1 MEQQPIKKIKKNEF
15 AAITSDELN
24 NLEQQNEKL
33 KLEKEGYQKI
43 VVSLEKKLA
52 SKSREDEQLRIL
64 IHQMEKELQK
74 KTEELLK
81 AERLSAIGELAA
93 RLAHDIK
100 NPLNTIKFAFELIQ
114 HNPKGNTNF
123 EKQTGIVERAISR
136 ISHQI
141 DDVLTF
147 VKEGSP
153 EFEDASL
160 LDILRICAKKIKK
173 SDKII
178 INLPTKDVHLVC
190 DPYLLE
196 VVFDNL
202 LFNSVQAIAEKGKVI
217 FSISDNKDENVI
229 IEIQDTGAGISEDDL
244 PKIFDPLF
252 TTKQNGT
259 GLGLASCKSIVEAH
273 RGTITVK
280 TNPTR
285 FFVKLPKL
293 QSKANYNSGC
303 ELR

>member
-15 AAITSDELN
+15 DTITGDELN

-33 KLEKEGYQKI
+33 KFEKEEYQKL

-74 KTEELLK
+74 KAEELLK

-100 NPLNTIKFAFELIQ
+100 NPLNSIKFAFELIQ
-114 HNPKGNTNF
+114 YNLKGNTNF

-147 VKEGSP
+147 VKASSP

-160 LDILRICAKKIKK
+160 LDILKICAKKIKK

-178 INLPTKDVHLVC
+178 VNLPTNDVHIVC

-202 LFNSVQAIAEKGKVI
+202 LFNSVQAIAEEGKVTI
-217 FSISDNKDENVI
+217 SISDNKDDNVI
-229 IEIQDTGAGISEDDL
+229 IEVQDTGVGISEDNL
-244 PKIFDPLF
+244 PKIFEPLF
-252 TTKQNGT
+252 TTKQHGT

-273 RGTITVK
+273 GGTITIK

-293 QSKANYNSGC
+293 QGKVNYNSGC

>member
-15 AAITSDELN
+15 DAITSDELN

-33 KLEKEGYQKI
+33 KFEKEEYQKL

-100 NPLNTIKFAFELIQ
+100 NPLNAIKFAFELIQ
-114 HNPKGNTNF
+114 YNLKGNTNF

-147 VKEGSP
+147 VKASSP

-160 LDILRICAKKIKK
+160 LDILKICAKKIKK
-173 SDKII
+173 SDNII
-178 INLPTKDVHLVC
+178 VNLPTNDVHIVC

-202 LFNSVQAIAEKGKVI
+202 LFNSVQAIAEEGKVTI
-217 FSISDNKDENVI
+217 SISDNKDDNVI
-229 IEIQDTGAGISEDDL
+229 IEVQDTGVGISEDNL
-244 PKIFDPLF
+244 PKIFEPLF
-252 TTKQNGT
+252 TTKQHGT

-273 RGTITVK
+273 GGTITVK

-293 QSKANYNSGC
+293 QGKVNYNSGC

>member
-15 AAITSDELN
+15 DTITGDELN

-33 KLEKEGYQKI
+33 KFEKEEYQKL

-74 KTEELLK
+74 KKEEFLK

-100 NPLNTIKFAFELIQ
+100 NPLNAIKFAFELIQ
-114 HNPKGNTNF
+114 YNLKGNTNF

-147 VKEGSP
+147 VKASSP

-160 LDILRICAKKIKK
+160 LDILKICAKKIKK

-178 INLPTKDVHLVC
+178 VNLPTNDVHIVC

-202 LFNSVQAIAEKGKVI
+202 LFNSVQAIAEEGKVTI
-217 FSISDNKDENVI
+217 SISDNKDDNVI
-229 IEIQDTGAGISEDDL
+229 IEVQDTGVGISEDNL
-244 PKIFDPLF
+244 PKIFEPLF
-252 TTKQNGT
+252 TTKQHGT

-273 RGTITVK
+273 GGTITIK

-293 QSKANYNSGC
+293 QGKVNYNSGC

>member
-15 AAITSDELN
+15 DTITSDELN

-33 KLEKEGYQKI
+33 KFEKEEYQKL
-43 VVSLEKKLA
+43 VASLEKKLA
-52 SKSREDEQLRIL
+52 SRSREDEQLRIL

-74 KTEELLK
+74 KAEELLK

-100 NPLNTIKFAFELIQ
+100 NPLNAIKFAFELIQ
-114 HNPKGNTNF
+114 YNLKGNTNF

-147 VKEGSP
+147 VKASSP

-160 LDILRICAKKIKK
+160 LDILKICAKKIKK

-178 INLPTKDVHLVC
+178 VNLPTNDVHIVC

-202 LFNSVQAIAEKGKVI
+202 LFNSVQAIAEKGKVTI
-217 FSISDNKDENVI
+217 SIRDNKDENVI
-229 IEIQDTGAGISEDDL
+229 IEVQDTGVGISEYDL
-244 PKIFDPLF
+244 PKIFEPLF
-252 TTKQNGT
+252 TTKQHGT

-273 RGTITVK
+273 GGTITIK

-293 QSKANYNSGC
+293 QGKVNYNSGC

>member
-15 AAITSDELN
+15 DAITSDELN

-33 KLEKEGYQKI
+33 KFEKEEYQKL

-74 KTEELLK
+74 NTEELLK

-100 NPLNTIKFAFELIQ
+100 NPLNSIKFAFELIQ
-114 HNPKGNTNF
+114 YNPKGNTNF

-147 VKEGSP
+147 VKASSP

-160 LDILRICAKKIKK
+160 LDILKICAKKIKK

-178 INLPTKDVHLVC
+178 VNLPTNDVHIVC

-202 LFNSVQAIAEKGKVI
+202 LFNSVQAIAEEGKVTI
-217 FSISDNKDENVI
+217 SISDNKDDNVI
-229 IEIQDTGAGISEDDL
+229 IEVQDTGVGISEDNL
-244 PKIFDPLF
+244 PKIFEPLF
-252 TTKQNGT
+252 TTKQHGT

-273 RGTITVK
+273 GGTITVK

-293 QSKANYNSGC
+293 QGKVNYNSGC